1 VRAGEL
7 NLTVGTSLNKLLVG
21 VALVTLLDLLDA
33 LAQVTLFFLME
44 TFLIIL
50 VAQVVDDRL
59 PLLDDGEGSMLEV
72 PQLGLA
78 MGIEGNYFGYL

>member
-7 NLTVGTSLNKLLVG
+7 NLTVGTSLNELLVS

-33 LAQVTLFFLME
+33 LAQVTLLFLME

-50 VAQVVDDRL
+50 VAQVVDD
-59 PLLDDGEGSMLEV
+59 
-72 PQLGLA
+72 
-78 MGIEGNYFGYL
+78 